1 MKTDEHEKAVEEIK
15 KIDNSIPEKI
25 GPISYADLEAVMSK
39 WLLIRDIGLLRIVLA
54 AVIANK
60 LNADP
65 VWIFIVAAPGATKT
79 EFIRGLN
86 KIDGIYPIS
95 DLTPNTFLS
104 GQKGENGSL
113 LLRLPNGT
121 IFTYKDFTTV
131 LSMHRDKQQAIIAQL
146 REIFDGYYRKE
157 FGTGETKTW
166 EGKIGFIAGVT
177 SVIDKHYEIYSVL
190 GERFIQYR
198 PVQPN
203 PIEVAKKAMRN
214 SGVDKQ
220 MRDEIQ
226 NAMASFVA
234 GIELPEGRVEISL
247 ELEDKIA
254 HLAAF
259 CVRARSGIIRDGYST
274 REIDFIPETELPTRL
289 AKQLITLY
297 TGLTFVGHVSIEADY
312 ELIKKVAL
320 DSLPKKRKLVLGIL
334 IENKDEH
341 LNTKKIGLKINYPTN
356 TTRRALEDLH
366 ALGLISKEGKGQG
379 SPDEWWVSKST
390 LYLLEK
396 AGLDSLVL
404 EKKGK
409 EGEETS
415 LPETSEESV
424 EEDMDEVFDKF

>member
-1 MKTDEHEKAVEEIK
+1 MNTDENEKIQKEIQ
-15 KIDNSIPEKI
+15 KIDDSIPEKRT
-25 GPISYADLEAVMSK
+25 PITYKELEAVIGK
-39 WLLIRDIGLLRIVLA
+39 WLLIKDAGLLRIVLA

-86 KIDGIYPIS
+86 KVDGIYPIS

-113 LLRLPNGT
+113 LLRLASGT

-146 REIFDGYYRKE
+146 REIYDGYYRKE

-203 PIEVAKKAMRN
+203 SIAVAKKAMRN
-214 SGVDKQ
+214 SGVDKK
-220 MRDEIQ
+220 MREEIQ
-226 NAMASFVA
+226 NSIANFIA
-234 GIELPEGRVEISL
+234 GIQIPEGKVEVSE
-247 ELEDKIA
+247 ELADRTA

-297 TGLTFVGHVSIEADY
+297 TGLTFVGHISPEDDY

-334 IENKDEH
+334 IDNKEEH

-356 TTRRALEDLH
+356 TTRRILEDLH
-366 ALGLISKEGKGQG
+366 ALGLVNKEGKGQG
-379 SPDEWWVSKST
+379 SPDEWWVSKHT
-390 LYLLEK
+390 LFLLEK
-396 AGLDSLVL
+396 SGLGSLTL
-404 EKKGK
+404 DKPEKADE
-409 EGEETS
+409 EGS
-415 LPETSEESV
+415 LPDMSEDIV
-424 EEDMDEVFDKF
+424 EEDPDEILEKF